1 MKPKIVPLLD
11 QCIETGI
18 QLGWQRAHKH
28 DPNPSTDHIHT
39 EIYQAIWSELDAW
52 FDFPEPSND

>member
-11 QCIETGI
+11 ICIETGI

-28 DPNPSTDHIHT
+28 TPNPTPDQIYSH
-39 EIYQAIWSELDAW
+39 IYQAIWSELDEW
-52 FDFPEPSND
+52 FDFEETQQ

>member
-1 MKPKIVPLLD
+1 MKPKTIPVLD

-28 DPNPSTDHIHT
+28 QDNPTELQIHT
-39 EIYQAIWSELDAW
+39 EIYQAIWSELDEW
-52 FDFPEPSND
+52 FDFQEDRHE